1 MTTVTVLA
9 TQTYPANTY
18 TVPATAIPDGIS
30 TLEIDIL
37 RCTTADP
44 TIWPNSGDTISYDLE
59 VSVGGV
65 FQEWASGGPDPG
77 GIHTVKGNEVATM
90 NIAGSLPP
98 GTGRQFRGTITLSAA
113 IKTGASIT
121 VS

>member
-1 MTTVTVLA
+1 MTTVTVLT

-18 TVPATAIPDGIS
+18 TIPATAIPDGIS

-37 RCTTADP
+37 RCTSGDS

-59 VSVGGV
+59 VSIGGV
-65 FQEWASGGPDPG
+65 FQEWASGSDTG
-77 GIHTVKGNEVATM
+77 GIHSVKGHEVATM

-98 GTGRQFRGTITLSAA
+98 GSGRQFRGTIILSNA